1 MDFIKKTVAWLIKTS
16 FVLSVIAF
24 AVMYVCSFLWFKMG
38 LSSTQTL
45 FGYAIID
52 ANTKIDIPHI
62 NEGDLIIAK
71 EYLYSNVP
79 NVHDVV
85 VYEYNDKFE
94 VSIVEKTSQ
103 DENYTTTYK
112 VTPSNTDEPLYIHK
126 DDVIGELLFTADN
139 LGKFGT
145 IAVSPL
151 FIIAIYGFVALIII
165 LFKIYNKKKSS
176 HVELIVDVESN
187 KTTCIVESN
196 NEDVVENNNE
206 VITEEAEVEVNDD
219 VSKEE
224 FISKDSEAEDNEVE
238 SNNESDIEEVA
249 VTEEAN
255 VEDNNEVVTEEAKVE
270 DNNEVVI
277 EETKVEDNNEVVIE
291 ETKVEDNDEIINND
305 EVTIEES
312 EVEDN
317 YKVVIEEEVLTVETE
332 VVDRDDVEAK
342 VNNEIE
348 DTTSSSIGVLRES
361 RVQPEN
367 INGKKKKHKKR
378 KHKKRKK

>member
-112 VTPSNTDEPLYIHK
+112 VTPSNTDEPLYIYK

-196 NEDVVENNNE
+196 NEDIVENNNE

-238 SNNESDIEEVA
+238 SNNESDIESNNESDIEEVA

-255 VEDNNEVVTEEAKVE
+255 
-270 DNNEVVI
+270 
-277 EETKVEDNNEVVIE
+277 VEDNNEVVIE

-348 DTTSSSIGVLRES
+348 DITSSSIGVLRES